1 MLIFSDSIQVHSRRD
16 NALNR
21 IMMSKVHSV
30 PRKQGRQRAGT
41 DFVHFGVESLFAR
54 ELRACMNIFIVS
66 IPNEKEREIIM
77 RILFRCCS

>member
-1 MLIFSDSIQVHSRRD
+1 M
-16 NALNR
+16 
-21 IMMSKVHSV
+21 
-30 PRKQGRQRAGT
+30 PRKQGRRPAGT

-54 ELRACMNIFIVS
+54 ELRACMNVFIVS